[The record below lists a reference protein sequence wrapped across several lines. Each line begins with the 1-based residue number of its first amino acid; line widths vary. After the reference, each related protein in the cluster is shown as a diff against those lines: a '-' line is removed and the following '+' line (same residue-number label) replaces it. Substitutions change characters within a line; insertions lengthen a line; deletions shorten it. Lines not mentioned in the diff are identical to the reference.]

1 MITVQDAHRSCE
13 NTMSIT
19 DIPES
24 VREEHEEIFSGLR
37 RLANTG
43 GGTGKAVREL
53 LEVLEPH
60 FEKEDA
66 IAMPLL
72 GAVARI
78 SNGQTIWLDEVISLQ
93 GRLAEGLPSMLAEH
107 RVIGGRIAKAR
118 ETAGKEKNTEALS
131 LLTGLE
137 HHAKMEEEVLY
148 PAAML
153 AGVAARIMKEAAST

>member
-1 MITVQDAHRSCE
+1 MVPTE
-13 NTMSIT
+13 NRETTMSIT
-19 DIPES
+19 EIPES

-43 GGTGKAVREL
+43 GGTGKAIREL

-60 FEKEDA
+60 FEKEDE

-78 SNGQTIWLDEVISLQ
+78 SSGQMQEGLDEVISLQ
-93 GRLAEGLPSMLAEH
+93 GRLAEGLPSMLAQH
-107 RVIGGRIAKAR
+107 KVIGGRIAIAR
-118 ETAGKEKNTEALS
+118 ERAGKEKNMEALS
-131 LLTGLE
+131 LLMGLQ

-153 AGVAARIMKEAAST
+153 AGVAARNMKEAASA

>member
-1 MITVQDAHRSCE
+1 
-13 NTMSIT
+13 MSIT
-19 DIPES
+19 EIPES
-24 VREEHEEIFSGLR
+24 IREEHEEIFSGLR

-60 FEKEDA
+60 FEKEDE

-78 SNGQTIWLDEVISLQ
+78 SNGQTQKGLDEVISLQ
-93 GRLAEGLPSMLAEH
+93 SRLAEGLPSMLAEH
-107 RVIGGRIAKAR
+107 RAIGERIAKTRDAA
-118 ETAGKEKNTEALS
+118 EKEKNMEALS
-131 LLTGLE
+131 LLTGLQ

-153 AGVAARIMKEAAST
+153 AGVAARTMKEAASA